1 MNAYLFTKIEIDETQ
16 TMRFLERAYNLLNQR
31 KYLVESQK

>member
-1 MNAYLFTKIEIDETQ
+1 MNAYLFTKIKIDETQ
-16 TMRFLERAYNLLNQR
+16 TMRFLVAYNLLNQR